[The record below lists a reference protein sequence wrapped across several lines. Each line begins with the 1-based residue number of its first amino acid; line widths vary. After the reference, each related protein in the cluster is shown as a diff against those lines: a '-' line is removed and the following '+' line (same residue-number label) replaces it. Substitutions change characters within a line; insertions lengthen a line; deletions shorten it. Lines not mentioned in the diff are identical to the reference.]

1 MGPLR
6 ERDLGRGAGV
16 GARLRIQLLLLALLG
31 LCAFTAWRLRERF
44 ADPVDEDWVPDRPW
58 YTRETPPSPPAHP
71 RIEDRAGMLG
81 PFVRSLGAYADG
93 IRADLGIDV
102 RVVTM
107 VQRSESIDRQ
117 ANDAFRTRSI
127 GADAP
132 NGGVLVLL
140 NPTLVGARIEVSDG
154 LDAVYTDAFVG
165 RLVREQLTPFASY
178 GVAGMAVLDALHGLK
193 DRGFEAAVR
202 RELEIGDD
210 VRSRREYLD
219 LEGIVAGGAGSKA
232 AMPDQPFDADR
243 KARVAEP
250 QRSRYAPSADPGES
264 VEAYLRAS
272 ADHAGDPSLELFTE
286 GSRIQRER
294 YPVAEF
300 EEMRLWRRAEESRPL
315 EILREDEHAVATSS
329 RRVTGFVPVLLHRE
343 AGLWRVDLVETWKN
357 LFFDSSGNYVLHNAN
372 TPYAFGLESYGSA
385 AWHDVGQL
393 PLPSDGPGALARAL
407 AALEGQ
413 DSVVPH
419 VRLGDLLFR
428 NADLMLDAMREYEAA
443 LAIAPEDPL
452 PLERLARIALY
463 HGFAEAAV
471 GPLLRLGP
479 GFEVELADAYSR
491 IGDLAGAERWS
502 RRAVERDGYDA
513 RAIHA
518 LRFVAQAQG
527 EEREAR
533 SLGQRLRELE
543 DDPEAKSEPVRLEF
557 FPPEPRIDTVRPLH
571 RQGTTLFDHTSIGA
585 RMTNLSRR
593 PVEIEYVLVQSRGD
607 AEASGLGDVRD
618 SWNWPSGKYRLGAGE
633 SATLDVVWGFT
644 VDTRHTHVRY
654 VFHVGWR
661 DAGSGERQR
670 RTQWVD
676 AMP

>member
-1 MGPLR
+1 M
-6 ERDLGRGAGV
+6 V
-16 GARLRIQLLLLALLG
+16 RLRVLLLSLALLLLS
-31 LCAFTAWRLRERF
+31 AFAAWRFYARF
-44 ADPVDEDWVPDRPW
+44 ADPADEDWVPDRPW
-58 YTRETPPSPPAHP
+58 YTSAKPPSPPVHP

-81 PFVRSLGAYADG
+81 PYVRSLGAYADG

-107 VQRSESIDRQ
+107 AQRSESIDRQ

-140 NPTLVGARIEVSDG
+140 NPTLAGARIEVSDG
-154 LDAVYTDAFVG
+154 LDAVYTDAYVG
-165 RLVREQLTPFASY
+165 RLVREQLTPYASY

-193 DRGFEAAVR
+193 DRGFEAAVQH
-202 RELEIGDD
+202 ELQIGED
-210 VRSRREYLD
+210 VRSRREYLE
-219 LEGIVAGGAGSKA
+219 LEGILATGAGSKA
-232 AMPDQPFDADR
+232 AMPEQPFDADR
-243 KARVAEP
+243 KARVLEP
-250 QRSRYAPSADPGES
+250 LRSRYAPAAEPEES
-264 VEAYLRAS
+264 VEAFLRAS

-300 EEMRLWRRAEESRPL
+300 EELRLWRRAEDSRPF
-315 EILREDEHAVATSS
+315 EILRQGDRAVATSS

-357 LFFDSSGNYVLHNAN
+357 LFFDSTGNYVLHNAN

-385 AWHDVGQL
+385 AWHDVGALSL
-393 PLPSDGPGALARAL
+393 PTNGPDALARAL
-407 AALEGQ
+407 AELEGQ

-452 PLERLARIALY
+452 PLERLARIAIY
-463 HGFAEAAV
+463 HEFADAAIA
-471 GPLLRLGP
+471 PLLRLGP
-479 GFEVELADAYSR
+479 GFEVDLADAYYR
-491 IGDLAGAERWS
+491 IGDLDGAETWS
-502 RRAVERDGYDA
+502 RRAVERDGFDA
-513 RAIHA
+513 RAVGA
-518 LRFVAQAQG
+518 LRFVLAARG
-527 EEREAR
+527 EAREAR
-533 SLGQRLRELE
+533 SLGKRLREIE
-543 DDPEAKSEPVRLEF
+543 GDPEAKGEPVVLEF
-557 FPPEPRIDTVRPLH
+557 QPPDPRIDTVRPIT
-571 RQGTTLFDHTSIGA
+571 RQGTTLYDHTAMGV
-585 RMTNLSRR
+585 RMTNRSRR
-593 PVEIEYVLVQSRGD
+593 AVEVEHVIVESRGD
-607 AEASGLGDVRD
+607 AEASGLGDIRD
-618 SWNWPSGKYRLGAGE
+618 SWTWPSGKYRLKAGE
-633 SATLDVVWGFT
+633 SVTFDQVWGFT

-661 DAGSGERQR
+661 DLDSGERQR

-676 AMP
+676 SLP